1 VGSTQV
7 HLLGLV
13 DINEA
18 APGAFAAAN
27 PGVTVTSGNTVL
39 VNQYRPYKGY
49 QALNSVSPIF
59 SGNYNSLQVSLKR
72 DFSHGSQFGVNYTYS
87 KALTNANAD
96 RTGAPQISG
105 NTSAEYGRAAADRRN
120 MLNFNGIWALP
131 FLYEQHGIAGH
142 VLGGWEV
149 SGLAF
154 VNSGLPLNATTSG
167 LDPAGVGFLGSSAA
181 GGRPDRIG
189 DPNADNSAYKIHT
202 RQHWFNVGALAAVPA
217 GQFRGGNFQRNSIEG
232 PGWWRA
238 DVGLFKNVRI
248 YERLQLQLRGE
259 AYNVF
264 NHSNPDAVAV
274 ASVVNGFNATTGVT
288 SYSSTAG
295 NVTSYRDKRILQL
308 GAKIV
313 F

>member
-1 VGSTQV
+1 
-7 HLLGLV
+7 
-13 DINEA
+13 
-18 APGAFAAAN
+18 
-27 PGVTVTSGNTVL
+27 
-39 VNQYRPYKGY
+39 
-49 QALNSVSPIF
+49 
-59 SGNYNSLQVSLKR
+59 
-72 DFSHGSQFGVNYTYS
+72 
-87 KALTNANAD
+87 
-96 RTGAPQISG
+96 
-105 NTSAEYGRAAADRRN
+105 